1 MSAYR
6 RPRSRSG
13 SRSAT
18 PQLQQLDVKRGQT
31 VGDADDELTD
41 EDASGSSGSGANDE
55 RSSMPQRGKSPAR
68 SRRSSFSQQRRASSH
83 SGHTGRP
90 HEQNRAEALVSAA
103 AVRGIKAAGQS
114 AAAAA
119 ARVGSES
126 DAPSGAPL
134 RKPKAH
140 RPARTGRLTPA
151 EEAVLLQHFVPTMS
165 DEFPE
170 LAVVADAIAAGALA
184 ADTSARMLGY
194 WSGTDGPG
202 SAAEAEYCPEAGHEA
217 LQQQH
222 GQGQMGAS
230 LSPGGSGAA
239 ASMTLGS
246 RGGSIAGRF
255 GEVPARPSAA
265 GASGSFAQEQQQSR
279 QPRKSI
285 AAVKLEQDLVLK
297 ACETAAMLG
306 HRCVSKAPCRV
317 Q

>member
-6 RPRSRSG
+6 RPPSRSG

-18 PQLQQLDVKRGQT
+18 PQLEQRDIKRGQT
-31 VGDADDELTD
+31 MGDADDELTD
-41 EDASGSSGSGANDE
+41 EDVSGSNSGSGADE
-55 RSSMPQRGKSPAR
+55 RPSMPRRGKSPAR

-90 HEQNRAEALVSAA
+90 HEQSRAEALASAA

-119 ARVGSES
+119 AAARVGSES
-126 DAPSGAPL
+126 DGPTGAPL

-140 RPARTGRLTPA
+140 RPVRSGRLTPA
-151 EEAVLLQHFVPTMS
+151 EEAVLLQRFVPTMS

-194 WSGTDGPG
+194 WSGTDEPG
-202 SAAEAEYCPEAGHEA
+202 SGAEAEYCPEAGHE
-217 LQQQH
+217 
-222 GQGQMGAS
+222 
-230 LSPGGSGAA
+230 GGSGAA
-239 ASMTLGS
+239 ASITLGS
-246 RGGSIAGRF
+246 RGGSITGRL
-255 GEVPARPSAA
+255 GEIPARPSAA
-265 GASGSFAQEQQQSR
+265 GASGSFIQEQNPR

-285 AAVKLEQDLVLK
+285 AAVKLEQDLELK
-297 ACETAAMLG
+297 ACETAAILG
-306 HRCVSKAPCRV
+306 HRCVVQQLACRGRSSMTYC
-317 Q
+317 